1 MMDIRK
7 KALAVAVL
15 AALAAPVSV
24 SLDVVSPAIVSAA
37 PAAET
42 KASDAFTIDL
52 TKGGQNDISI
62 PSDGRMAR
70 CSMYSGIKRMLLSM
84 MVRCSW

>member
-37 PAAET
+37 PAA
-42 KASDAFTIDL
+42 
-52 TKGGQNDISI
+52 
-62 PSDGRMAR
+62 
-70 CSMYSGIKRMLLSM
+70 
-84 MVRCSW
+84 